1 MAAIQVVPPAV
12 PAPTRSPPPL
22 NERQPM
28 PVYRHD
34 TWNTLRGAVVEV
46 RKNGTTIR
54 TGLVED
60 VMPDSS
66 ALWIAADGLTGR
78 VLIEAAE
85 GHEVWVEPKQLK
97 GTRAY
102 RMTWSALHTGHD
114 RYRSEDA
121 THGRMRYRIRTA
133 VTERA

>member
-1 MAAIQVVPPAV
+1 
-12 PAPTRSPPPL
+12 
-22 NERQPM
+22 M

-34 TWNTLRGAVVEV
+34 TWNTLRGAVVEI
-46 RKNGTTIR
+46 RKSGTTIR

-66 ALWIAADGLTGR
+66 ALWIAAHGLTGR

-102 RMTWSALHTGHD
+102 RMTWSALHPDAAGTGVKAPPMD
-114 RYRSEDA
+114 GCA
-121 THGRMRYRIRTA
+121 TA
-133 VTERA
+133 SAQQ